1 MTHVAKEKSVQVGTI
16 VCLHIKKM
24 NVDLNLEECL
34 AFVRWRGM

>member
-1 MTHVAKEKSVQVGTI
+1 MRHVAKEKSVQVGTI
-16 VCLHIKKM
+16 VSLHIKKM